1 MPEHLIG
8 VHAVNEALREGRNIR
23 RVVVVRGR
31 KSAARDSV
39 VEECRRRK
47 VTVQFA
53 PRDAIDR
60 LARTRKHQG
69 VVAVV
74 AGGRAESLAAVL
86 EQIDPPGLLLVLDGV
101 QDPRNLG
108 AIVRSAHAAGANAVV
123 IPDRRSAGL
132 TEAAS
137 KAAAGAAEHLPVV
150 VVKNLNQAL
159 DRLKSGG
166 FWLYGLD
173 ERAPQ
178 TYLEADFGGNVALV
192 LGGEGEGLHRLT
204 AAKCDF
210 LIRIPVVGR
219 IASLNV
225 SVAAGVA
232 LFEVLRRRV
241 DLDDGKHGARGS
253 RTI

>member
-1 MPEHLIG
+1 MPAHLIG
-8 VHAVNEALREGRNIR
+8 VHAVSEALRAGREIR
-23 RVVVVRGR
+23 RVVVARGG
-31 KSAARDSV
+31 KSAARDAV
-39 VEECRRRK
+39 VEECRRQK
-47 VTVQFA
+47 VMVHFA
-53 PRDAIDR
+53 PRDEVDR
-60 LARTRKHQG
+60 LVGTTKHQG
-69 VVAVV
+69 VVAVA
-74 AGGRAESLAAVL
+74 AGGRADSLAAVL
-86 EQIDPPGLLLVLDGV
+86 ERLDPPGLLIVLDGV

-159 DRLKSGG
+159 DMLKSAG

-173 ERAPQ
+173 ERATQ
-178 TYLEADFGGNVALV
+178 TYLEADFDSNVALV

-204 AAKCDF
+204 AEKCDF

-225 SVAAGVA
+225 SVAAGVT
-232 LFEVLRRRV
+232 LFEVLRRRIAN
-241 DLDDGKHGARGS
+241 DDGKHGAQGS